1 MIKHIDPV
9 STTLKPHRTV
19 TAVLKDA
26 PLTRPRT
33 RRSLLHDH
41 THIHQRMEEVIP
53 EPFLANPHNLLK
65 VNYEV
70 LHDS

>member
-1 MIKHIDPV
+1 MIKHIDPI

-19 TAVLKDA
+19 TTVLKDA
-26 PLTRPRT
+26 PLTGTRT
-33 RRSLLHDH
+33 RRRLLNDD
-41 THIHQRMEEVIP
+41 TNLHQMMEEVIAKTL
-53 EPFLANPHNLLK
+53 LANPHNLIK